1 MTKRTQTPL
10 PDIVVGRSELAR
22 ILGLTGS
29 RISQLVREGVL
40 PAPTGRGQFPLIEC
54 VSRYVVYQREGT
66 GGDRMKHAG
75 EFSQA
80 RAEWMRSKARKA
92 ALEEKVLSDQWIPVA
107 VMTEAWCAI
116 GAIMRTRY
124 LGVPSL
130 LAARHATLDSPQKLF
145 DCAMN
150 LINESLEEIQ
160 KLDLKDLPIK
170 WEGEPD
176 DEAA

>member
-1 MTKRTQTPL
+1 MSNRDFRELIANGTPEEIAAEIMIFRRTASNEGFHKLLVMALT
-10 PDIVVGRSELAR
+10 RSNSR
-22 ILGLTGS
+22 SKGS
-29 RISQLVREGVL
+29 QAFVN
-40 PAPTGRGQFPLIEC
+40 
-54 VSRYVVYQREGT
+54 
-66 GGDRMKHAG
+66 
-75 EFSQA
+75 A

-150 LINESLEEIQ
+150 LINESLEDIQ

>member
-1 MTKRTQTPL
+1 MLYLQALTVSRQ
-10 PDIVVGRSELAR
+10 ELAVL
-22 ILGLTGS
+22 LGLS
-29 RISQLVREGVL
+29 SARIGQLVGESVI
-40 PAPTGRGQFPLIEC
+40 PAATGHGRYLLAEC
-54 VSRYVVYQREGT
+54 VRKYCAHTRSDSRSKG
-66 GGDRMKHAG
+66 
-75 EFSQA
+75 SQAFVNA

-130 LAARHATLDSPQKLF
+130 LAARHATLDLPQKLF

>member
-1 MTKRTQTPL
+1 MAENVDLQALTVSWQ
-10 PDIVVGRSELAR
+10 ELAVL
-22 ILGLTGS
+22 LGLS
-29 RISQLVREGVL
+29 SARIGQLVGESVI
-40 PAPTGRGQFPLIEC
+40 PAATGPF
-54 VSRYVVYQREGT
+54 VN
-66 GGDRMKHAG
+66 
-75 EFSQA
+75 A